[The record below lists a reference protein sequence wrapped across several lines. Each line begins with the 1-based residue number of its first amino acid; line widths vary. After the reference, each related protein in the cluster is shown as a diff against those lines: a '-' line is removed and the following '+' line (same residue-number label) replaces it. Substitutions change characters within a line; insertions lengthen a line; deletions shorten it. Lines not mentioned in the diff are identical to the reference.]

1 MNKKLWNQ
9 LKIKKKKNILLKNLV
24 LFYGIL
30 FKKLFVSQTCLC
42 ILFKN
47 TSDIK
52 YFIRIL

>member
-9 LKIKKKKNILLKNLV
+9 LKIKKKNILLKNLV

-30 FKKLFVSQTCLC
+30 FKKPFVSQTCLC